1 MNNPIRAAVQRNV
14 EVRYLKQLGGELGG
28 GKVLEVGCGRG
39 IGTRLILD
47 EFGADHVDAFD
58 LDPEMV
64 ELARRRLASDVNRT
78 RLWAGDVTRIEA
90 EDQTYDAVFDFGI
103 VHHVPDWRL
112 ALVEVHRVL
121 KPGGRFFS
129 EEVLKD
135 FILNPIVR
143 RVLDHP
149 LEDRFTHEEF
159 VQELVDVG
167 FHVVGERRIGRTIG
181 WYVADKNER
190 STVTG

>member
-1 MNNPIRAAVQRNV
+1 
-14 EVRYLKQLGGELGG
+14 
-28 GKVLEVGCGRG
+28 
-39 IGTRLILD
+39 LD
-47 EFGADHVDAFD
+47 EFGAEHVDAFD

-64 ELARRRLASDVNRT
+64 ELARRRLASVATRT
-78 RLWAGDVTRIEA
+78 RLWTGDVTRIEA

-103 VHHVPDWRL
+103 VHHVPVWRS
-112 ALVEVHRVL
+112 ALIEVHRVL

-159 VQELVDVG
+159 LQGLVDVG
-167 FHVVGERRIGRTIG
+167 FRVVGQRRIGRTIG

-190 STVTG
+190 STVSG